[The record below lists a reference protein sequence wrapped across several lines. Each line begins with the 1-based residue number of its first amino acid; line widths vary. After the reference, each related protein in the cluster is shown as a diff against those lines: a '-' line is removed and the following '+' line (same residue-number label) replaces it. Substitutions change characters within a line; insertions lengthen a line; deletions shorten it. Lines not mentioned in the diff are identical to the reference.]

1 MENVQAFSL
10 YIIDFFIW
18 TDRSN
23 CMEDVWH
30 QNKMDKQKKEE
41 EEAYEKAQNEKIR
54 KRWIVL
60 LVRVR

>member
-1 MENVQAFSL
+1 
-10 YIIDFFIW
+10 
-18 TDRSN
+18 
-23 CMEDVWH
+23 MEDVWH